1 MPAPASVPGQD
12 PIIGQ
17 TSDAAPVLI
26 GIDPKSQVSPLS
38 IPDEKNQWV
47 VSKGGEYFFSPSIP
61 ALKDTI
67 ALAA

>member
-1 MPAPASVPGQD
+1 VPGLD

-17 TSDAAPVLI
+17 SNDANPVMT
-26 GIDPKSQVSPLS
+26 GIDPKNPVTPLS
-38 IPDEKNQWV
+38 LPDEAKQWV

-61 ALKDTI
+61 ALENTF